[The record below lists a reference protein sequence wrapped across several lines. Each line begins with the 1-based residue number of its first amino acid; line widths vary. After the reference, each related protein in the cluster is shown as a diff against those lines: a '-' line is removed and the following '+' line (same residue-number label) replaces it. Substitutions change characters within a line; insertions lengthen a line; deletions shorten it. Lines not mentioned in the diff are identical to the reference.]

1 MFFNRYFST
10 IISLKPIQIVYQ
22 IYYKFVPGRSNLRK
36 YNKYLGKRLEK
47 LFLVLKYDQHR
58 SLIEISIN
66 GSLFKFLN
74 QEYDFKNKINWN
86 YLGSG
91 KLWNYN
97 LQYLDYILDNRIDI
111 SVRRKIL
118 QLNSIALL
126 NGDLKPEPYPVSLR
140 INNILIFNSFFGIND
155 VDVERALKL
164 QIDFLEKNLEY
175 HILAN
180 HLLENYITLFL
191 ASYALNDYKLND
203 KFSHKLLKELEEQ
216 ILDDGCHFE
225 RSPMYHCV
233 ILYRLL
239 LCIDVIE
246 NNGCFENTLLLI
258 QLKRKCGLMIGW
270 LEAFSYQDGSWPLVN
285 DSANF
290 ICFSKSELEKFAHSL
305 KVQTIQTRLKS
316 SGFRKLKIRQF
327 EVLINLGNINPK
339 YQCGH
344 AHSDLMS
351 FYLWKNNKQLIVDTG
366 VSTYECNNVRFN
378 ERSTLAH
385 NTITI
390 NGNSQS
396 DVWGSFRIGKKAKL
410 TLNNDK
416 LTMLSADVNNM
427 LRSSFK
433 TKHQRNFN
441 VINNDTLRIADF
453 VTVEN
458 AEIVSRIHFDY
469 RVKPKIDGCKI
480 YFDDFVLK
488 YDSGLISLQLETYD
502 QAIGFNFKKKSC
514 KIVACVENVSS
525 FTISESI

>member
-10 IISLKPIQIVYQ
+10 IKSLRPIQIVYQ
-22 IYYKFVPGRSNLRK
+22 IYYKFTPWRSSLRK
-36 YNKYLGKRLEK
+36 YNKYLGKRLQK
-47 LFLVLKYDQHR
+47 LFFTLEYDQHR
-58 SLIEISIN
+58 SLIETSIK
-66 GSLFKFLN
+66 GYIFKFLN
-74 QEYDFKNKINWN
+74 KQYDFKNQINWN

-91 KLWNYN
+91 NLWNYN

-111 SVRRKIL
+111 SFRRKIL
-118 QLNSIALL
+118 KLNSIALL
-126 NGDLKPEPYPVSLR
+126 NGELKPEPYPVSLR

-180 HLLENYITLFL
+180 HLLENYIALFL
-191 ASYALNDYKLND
+191 ASYALNDYQLNK
-203 KFSHKLLKELEEQ
+203 KFSYKLHKELEKQ

-225 RSPMYHCV
+225 RTPMYHCV

-246 NNGCFENTLLLI
+246 NNDCFESKNLLI

-290 ICFSKSELEKFAHSL
+290 ICYSKSELEKWAHSL
-305 KVQTIQTRLKS
+305 KVQKVQTRLKS

-339 YQCGH
+339 YQPGH
-344 AHSDLMS
+344 SHSDLMS

-366 VSTYECNNVRFN
+366 VSTYECNNDRFY

-390 NGNSQS
+390 NENSQS
-396 DVWGSFRIGKKAKL
+396 DVWGSFRIGKKANLRLK
-410 TLNNDK
+410 NDK
-416 LTMLSADVNNM
+416 LNMLSAEVNNM
-427 LRSSFK
+427 YCSSPK
-433 TKHQRNFN
+433 TKHKRDFKIMYN
-441 VINNDTLRIADF
+441 TLHITDF
-453 VTVEN
+453 VTAEN
-458 AEIVSRIHFDY
+458 SEIVNRIHFDY
-469 RVKPKIDGCKI
+469 CVKPKIDGCKI
-480 YFDDFVLK
+480 YFDGFVIK
-488 YDSGLISLQLETYD
+488 YESGLISLQLDTYD
-502 QAIGFNFKKKSC
+502 QAIGFNLKRNAYKV
-514 KIVACVENVSS
+514 VACVENVSS
-525 FTISESI
+525 FTISELI